1 MPSGHLLQNP
11 QTMTPQALKQ
21 LTSSQPATE
30 KALAAKSNKPQIP
43 YIPATNAPL
52 NAVATTT
59 TITAHVSPDA
69 GLATL
74 QAFIAGTKQSLI
86 IGMYDFTSGAI
97 LKTFE
102 GVLTGNKTLQMV
114 LDDPAPNP
122 KRDQTDDQTVQAL
135 NSASDTSP
143 TSRALLSGRTLTRR

>member
-1 MPSGHLLQNP
+1 PP
-11 QTMTPQALKQ
+11 KDLKQ
-21 LTSSQPATE
+21 HSPQQPPP
-30 KALAAKSNKPQIP
+30 KKPPPTKPNHPQPP

-135 NSASDTSP
+135 NSALGHFANIT
-143 TSRALLSGRTLTRR
+143 RALERQDPYAASGCSQPPITSM